1 MQLILKAEKSHT
13 KLPQVLR
20 AAVDLFVEKG
30 VHGTTIREIAAR
42 AGVSE
47 GALYRHY
54 ESKEDLAR
62 SLFATHLERL
72 SEALETAVGE
82 APSYR
87 AKIRAFVET
96 CLSAYESD
104 SRLFTYLIVSE
115 YRELATLPAGTRH
128 PGHLAMEMIERG
140 QQAGGLRRMAV
151 HLAGSILVGTAIRVC
166 AAKMYGGWDVDL
178 RTLTPPMSD
187 SIWNALR
194 KD

>member
-1 MQLILKAEKSHT
+1 MKLALLTEKSHT

-20 AAVDLFVEKG
+20 AAIDLFVENG

-54 ESKEDLAR
+54 KSKEDLAR
-62 SLFATHLERL
+62 SLFVTHLERL
-72 SEALETAVGE
+72 TETVETALEE

-87 AKIRAFVET
+87 AKVRAFVET

-104 SRLFTYLIVSE
+104 PRLFTYLIVSE
-115 YRELATLPAGTRH
+115 YRELAALPGGTRH
-128 PGHLAMEMIERG
+128 PGHLAMEMIGRG
-140 QQAGGLRRMAV
+140 QQAGVLRPMDV
-151 HLAGSILVGTAIRVC
+151 HLAGSILVGSLVRVC

-178 RTLTPPMSD
+178 RTLTAPMSD